1 MAAMVA
7 HYGIGIPK
15 VRTQRH
21 PGDLRWPARRVVAGM
36 ALYVALAWAGVSL
49 LVLLAV

>member
-1 MAAMVA
+1 MVA
-7 HYGIGIPK
+7 HYGIRLPE
-15 VRTQRH
+15 VRSRRH

-36 ALYVALAWAGVSL
+36 AVYVALAWTAVSL